1 MKMGK
6 DSRQKLS
13 NEYFVLPVMGN
24 EMRMYEIWVIS
35 NGRVM
40 GMVAF
45 CGSVMKM
52 DHGMEKVPT
61 NITAIH
67 NEIG

>member
-1 MKMGK
+1 
-6 DSRQKLS
+6 
-13 NEYFVLPVMGN
+13 MGN
-24 EMRMYEIWVIS
+24 EMKMYEIWVIS